1 VQQNSELQNQILSE
15 KSYFDEKYEAK
26 QDELEYM
33 AEEINRVTS
42 ENERMKRDLARAKQE
57 AQDLR
62 SGAQNEK
69 DLLQIQEL
77 ESKVT
82 QRELELAD
90 TREQLHDV
98 KDTLDLE
105 RTSHQQILLQVKNEL
120 LLEKEQSER
129 LSQQLADAPS
139 KEKHAKL
146 KQKIAMLK
154 GIEGLGSGDDSNA
167 SVETLLQQKNRRL
180 ETQIVQSKEALAD
193 KEKENE
199 QLQVKFDALT
209 EKAKQQK
216 AQIQKLEEDLL
227 QGYATQAQGG
237 ALEDSGASTALPRTD
252 SMLKIVCSQRD
263 RVQSKLQ
270 KTEESKEQL
279 QSQLQTLSSE
289 LTSLRSDN
297 VKLYQ
302 KIQYLENYN
311 SKRST
316 RSQDLEAG
324 VVENKYKP
332 LYEESVNPFA
342 DFNRRER
349 HSRYKQLNA
358 ADRVTLTMGDWFL
371 SNRYSRVFI
380 LVYTLVLHLFIFV
393 MMYHFANIPTH
404 CPVPE

>member
-1 VQQNSELQNQILSE
+1 MGLQSTIDQMQEREENLTHQLEQTKNELTCVVQQNSELQNQILPE

-139 KEKHAKL
+139 KEKHAK
-146 KQKIAMLK
+146 
-154 GIEGLGSGDDSNA
+154 
-167 SVETLLQQKNRRL
+167 
-180 ETQIVQSKEALAD
+180 
-193 KEKENE
+193 
-199 QLQVKFDALT
+199 
-209 EKAKQQK
+209 
-216 AQIQKLEEDLL
+216 
-227 QGYATQAQGG
+227 
-237 ALEDSGASTALPRTD
+237 
-252 SMLKIVCSQRD
+252 
-263 RVQSKLQ
+263 
-270 KTEESKEQL
+270 
-279 QSQLQTLSSE
+279 
-289 LTSLRSDN
+289 
-297 VKLYQ
+297 
-302 KIQYLENYN
+302 
-311 SKRST
+311 
-316 RSQDLEAG
+316 
-324 VVENKYKP
+324 
-332 LYEESVNPFA
+332 
-342 DFNRRER
+342 
-349 HSRYKQLNA
+349 
-358 ADRVTLTMGDWFL
+358 
-371 SNRYSRVFI
+371 
-380 LVYTLVLHLFIFV
+380 
-393 MMYHFANIPTH
+393 
-404 CPVPE
+404 